1 MTELRLPNAFELLL
15 VWHGPFVGAYTI
27 AYLTAEGAPGQREFS
42 GYTALGQLTVG
53 SSNSGW

>member
-27 AYLTAEGAPGQREFS
+27 AYLTAEGAPGSVSFLAIRPW
-42 GYTALGQLTVG
+42 G
-53 SSNSGW
+53 S